1 VDFRVIP
8 WPTLRAKPSF
18 LRVFVL
24 TRRAPNPPFPF
35 PWISASF
42 RGPRPVSS
50 VAKWPTSPRKFLVFL
65 PA

>member
-42 RGPRPVSS
+42 RGQMTHLTPKIFGFPPR
-50 VAKWPTSPRKFLVFL
+50 
-65 PA
+65 